1 MRVLLQRVSEASVT
15 VDGEV
20 IARTG
25 HGFLLLVGMG
35 QEDIA
40 DEGASLAPMAQKILN
55 LRVMRDD
62 EGRMNRSILDT
73 GGELLAVSQFTLH
86 ADCRKGR
93 RPSFIDAAPPEPAAE
108 LFDRFVSILRN
119 GGTRVETGRFG
130 AMMDVRLVNDGP
142 VTIWLDSQHLTGARG
157 EGG

>member
-1 MRVLLQRVSEASVT
+1 MRVLLQRVSEASVA

-25 HGFLLLVGMG
+25 HGFVLLVGMG

-40 DEGASLAPMAQKILN
+40 DDEGAALAPMAQKILN
-55 LRVMRDD
+55 LRVMADD
-62 EGRMNRSILDT
+62 QGRMNRSILDT

-93 RPSFIDAAPPEPAAE
+93 RPSFIGAAPPERAAE
-108 LFDRFVSILRN
+108 LFDRFVSILRD
-119 GGTRVETGRFG
+119 GGPRVQTGRFG

-142 VTIWLDSQHLTGARG
+142 VTIWLDSQG
-157 EGG
+157 